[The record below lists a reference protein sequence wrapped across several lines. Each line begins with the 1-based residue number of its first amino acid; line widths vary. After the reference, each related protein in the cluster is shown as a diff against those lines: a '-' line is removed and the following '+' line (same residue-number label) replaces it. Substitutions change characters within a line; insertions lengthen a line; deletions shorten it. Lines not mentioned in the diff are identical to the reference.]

1 MVTLRSLNIVER
13 MLLLV
18 GLALLSVYATAEI
31 HRSVASRAAVASF
44 RAIQKIPSAEDKQ
57 GIESQSTESSI
68 DFRLWSPERI
78 AAYIDSLKKNFDPPL
93 AVLRIDRLRIEV
105 PLFNGTD
112 DLTLNRGA
120 GRIIGTGVPG
130 EGGNVGISAHRDGFF
145 RSLKDVKLGD
155 SIVLELPGPKTE
167 TYVVD
172 EIQIVTPENVEVLK
186 PRAAPSVTLVTC
198 YPFYFIGSA
207 PKRFIVQGSLQN
219 SHRRN

>member
-1 MVTLRSLNIVER
+1 

-31 HRSVASRAAVASF
+31 HRSVASRAALASF
-44 RAIQKIPSAEDKQ
+44 RANQKTTSAGDKQ
-57 GIESQSTESSI
+57 GVGQDVGSQSSESSI

-78 AAYIDSLKKNFDPPL
+78 AAYIDSLKKDFDAPL

-145 RSLKDVKLGD
+145 RSLKDIRLGD

-172 EIQIVTPENVEVLK
+172 EIQIVTPDNVEVLK

-207 PKRFIVQGSLQN
+207 PKRFIVQGSIQN